1 MRRRLSPRSRRAIF
15 FLCAFLFGLMA
26 TIPLSV
32 GLGWLELE
40 ERGLAAREAEGTI
53 WFGALR
59 EAQMGPIE
67 GGDVV
72 TRLRTLP
79 LFLGRAR
86 LELARPGAADRLSGA
101 VIVSRHG
108 FGVDDLT
115 ASLRLAAPIGALP
128 LAAVEPADLS
138 LGFSEG
144 SCRSAGGLVRASLS
158 AGGSTGLPATLSG
171 HARCERGALLLPL
184 SSQSGME
191 TLNLR
196 IGADGRYRAELIVRP
211 SDPGVVER
219 LRASGFAPSGPGY
232 ALRFEGNF

>member
-1 MRRRLSPRSRRAIF
+1 MRRGLSPRSRRAIF

-26 TIPLSV
+26 TFPLSLGV
-32 GLGWLELE
+32 GWLGLE
-40 ERGLAAREAEGTI
+40 QRGLAAREAEGTI
-53 WFGALR
+53 WFGTLR
-59 EAQMGPIE
+59 EAQMGAID

-72 TRLRTLP
+72 ARLRTLP

-86 LELARPGAADRLSGA
+86 LELARPAAADRLDGA

-128 LAAVEPADLS
+128 LAAIEPADFS
-138 LGFSEG
+138 LAFSEG
-144 SCRSAGGLVRASLS
+144 ACRSASGLVRASLS
-158 AGGSTGLPATLSG
+158 GGGSAGLPATLTG
-171 HARCERGALLLPL
+171 NARCERGALLLPL

-196 IGADGRYRAELIVRP
+196 ITADGRYRAELIVRP
-211 SDPGVVER
+211 SDAAVAER

-232 ALRFEGNF
+232 ALRFEGSF